1 LILSLQLFVGH
12 SLWFV
17 SIHILAPA
25 YHLECLSEQ
34 EKLTVNGILNQLT
47 PQSFPERLHRW
58 VGKWSHIDRM
68 RGKGTEEVGPLD
80 EIRSLVGEVLS
91 NPELLKGE
99 VDWFMASDAEAC
111 ESTIA
116 RLRLQLTP
124 DSKDVFRLQLL
135 SLKRISDQV

>member
-1 LILSLQLFVGH
+1 M
-12 SLWFV
+12 WFV

-47 PQSFPERLHRW
+47 PQSFPERLHHW

-68 RGKGTEEVGPLD
+68 RGKGTEEVGPLE
-80 EIRSLVGEVLS
+80 EIRSLMGEVLS
-91 NPELLKGE
+91 NPELLKGGL
-99 VDWFMASDAEAC
+99 DWLMSSAKTC

-116 RLRLQLTP
+116 RLCLQLTP

-135 SLKRISDQV
+135 SLKRVFDQI